1 MTRTLAIGLCLLA
14 VSQMGC
20 PGQEPDMPDAM
31 VDGGTQGLAV
41 RWRAVP
47 SIPTSNIPSVRELK
61 LRVRSIKVIGDA
73 APGDAATT
81 KNNLDLEW
89 KSSEDPK
96 ALEFPQAPAG
106 KYAKIDIVIR
116 GDVGKE
122 GVQITGMAMRN
133 AVLHPYEIE
142 DDAQLSVSVPL
153 PADTTLRPGGLLT
166 LKLRMDLDA
175 VVRGLDFNA
184 AREDDDKLI
193 IDEETPELLAAV
205 RTALTDSIRIDA
217 D

>member
-1 MTRTLAIGLCLLA
+1 MI
-14 VSQMGC
+14 
-20 PGQEPDMPDAM
+20 
-31 VDGGTQGLAV
+31 DGGTQGLAV

-47 SIPTSNIPSVRELK
+47 SIPTGNTPSVREVK
-61 LRVRSIKVIGDA
+61 LRVRSLKVIGDA

-89 KSSEDPK
+89 KSNEDPK

-116 GDVGKE
+116 GDAGKD
-122 GVQITGMAMRN
+122 GVKITGMALRN
-133 AVLHPYEIE
+133 AVLRPYEIE

-153 PADTTLRPGGLLT
+153 AADTALRPGGTLT
-166 LKLRMDLDA
+166 LGLRMDLDA
-175 VVRGLDFNA
+175 VVRGLDFGA

-205 RTALTDSIRIDA
+205 RTALTSSIRFDA
-217 D
+217 N